1 MSSSRRLRLFIVR
14 DEDVER
20 ILNMKL
26 GDLVSEVG
34 EPLVVDEDMP
44 VDIFIDSMRRSG
56 KDCAVVLGRDNKVR
70 GIITLFDLLKIL
82 ELREH
87 RHIPFYRLAAL
98 PLKGIKGRKIMVGD
112 IMTRH
117 PIVLES
123 ENTVRDA
130 IDLMIKLKISH
141 VIVMEGNRV
150 VGVISKRHILSKIF
164 GLE

>member
-1 MSSSRRLRLFIVR
+1 MSFSRRLRLFIVR

-26 GDLVSEVG
+26 RDLVSEVG

-87 RHIPFYRLAAL
+87 RHIPFYRLGAL

-141 VIVMEGNRV
+141 VIVMEGDRV